1 MVSPRRGELALRSFS
16 QNSSVTF
23 AWAESALFMAKVI
36 TAINK
41 MNKIRQIGIIC
52 WKIFSHI

>member
-1 MVSPRRGELALRSFS
+1 
-16 QNSSVTF
+16 
-23 AWAESALFMAKVI
+23 MAKVI

-52 WKIFSHI
+52 WKILSHI